1 MSVKSSNGGS
11 ARPAVLAVTF
21 GCGRLAWGQKHRLRP
36 SGGPLEL
43 PGGLRFRCRLDA
55 PLDKEQS
62 SEMKR
67 FRLIGAVLVA
77 VFALGAIIASAAQ
90 AETAPSF
97 TVGGTRLIAG
107 KTHNIDI
114 KATKPF
120 VLSNPTLGL
129 KIECKGVSTEKG
141 VLLGSNPESPGR
153 DDEIL
158 VFSGCTLVEGNG
170 EAAGC
175 HLSATAGGAVSTTI
189 TTEALKSEQV
199 ENVVSSKVGKQLLE
213 EFVPGPGTN
222 GFVTLFFGPAIP
234 PCELEEAIVSG
245 SVAGEVL
252 LDNASEGKIELGQ
265 TPQERTSWRVNFPA
279 TPIKEVWLISSG
291 VGKIQKV
298 GQTTLGIESIQTGQV
313 LTLLA
318 NTKFEPE
325 VGLWSPLP

>member
-1 MSVKSSNGGS
+1 
-11 ARPAVLAVTF
+11 
-21 GCGRLAWGQKHRLRP
+21 
-36 SGGPLEL
+36 
-43 PGGLRFRCRLDA
+43 
-55 PLDKEQS
+55 
-62 SEMKR
+62 MKR

-77 VFALGAIIASAAQ
+77 VFALGAMIAAAAQ

-120 VLSNPTLGL
+120 ALSNVTLGL
-129 KIECKGVSTEKG
+129 EIKCAGLSTEKG

-153 DDEIL
+153 DDEIAVL
-158 VFSGCTLVEGNG
+158 SGCKLVEGNG

-175 HLSATAGGAVSTTI
+175 HLAASAGGAATSTTI

-234 PCELEEAIVSG
+234 PCEVEETIVSG

-252 LDNASEGKIELGQ
+252 RQCQRREDRIRPSTAGKNVMAGQLPAGADHLGV
-265 TPQERTSWRVNFPA
+265 VN
-279 TPIKEVWLISSG
+279 L
-291 VGKIQKV
+291 
-298 GQTTLGIESIQTGQV
+298 
-313 LTLLA
+313 
-318 NTKFEPE
+318 
-325 VGLWSPLP
+325 